1 MSDRTSGALGNRQ
14 LARMQAVVHLFEA
27 LGGGWME
34 HPDERTQFMSKQV
47 SSVQQRLA
55 ER

>member
-1 MSDRTSGALGNRQ
+1 M

-34 HPDERTQFMSKQV
+34 HPDERTQFTSGQV
-47 SSVQQRLA
+47 KSRDERLA